1 MGYFANKMIMP
12 EDYHENFIMSA
23 LSVSSCELFLRT
35 CSKVIEAFSDVSVKK
50 SKIWKTIENANV
62 DGEHLETK
70 TLFSNVSGLM

>member
-1 MGYFANKMIMP
+1 MRTLLCQLSQ
-12 EDYHENFIMSA
+12 YH
-23 LSVSSCELFLRT
+23 LVSFYYVLRT

-50 SKIWKTIENANV
+50 NKIWKTIENANV